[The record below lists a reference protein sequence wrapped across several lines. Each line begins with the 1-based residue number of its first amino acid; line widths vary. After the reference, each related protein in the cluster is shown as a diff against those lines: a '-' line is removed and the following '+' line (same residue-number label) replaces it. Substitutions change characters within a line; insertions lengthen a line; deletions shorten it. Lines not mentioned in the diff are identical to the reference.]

1 MKRKIKSAKGFTLA
15 ELLIV
20 VAIIA
25 VLVAI
30 GIPIFTSQLE
40 KSREAVDLS
49 DVRSAYAE
57 VMMAAITG
65 DTTAFYTKDTNQTI
79 YKTSAETFNGYTVE
93 AGAYSITVTPLK
105 QKQPGW
111 QTAEPITIGG
121 VSSKAGAPYWNGQ
134 PGPNGYCIVTYHP
147 PVSGRDEYVSFYWSG
162 GNDSSNPGVAP
173 TPSTPTITPI
183 PTENPTNPGDDG
195 GDTTDENKEIEP
207 IVKKYGSS
215 SWPDDTA
222 NSSGDVW
229 IRGTVKLGEIVCWNG
244 KYYVCAGEQKNI
256 TFAKTQY
263 TYNYWTP
270 ENADMKRNFIPI
282 KNKVHTE
289 VVNGKDVTN
298 LSFGDLFKD
307 PDSGD
312 VYIYNVDDSANTPT
326 QARPTGNSDAHWIKI
341 VNSTPS
347 WEYSDRWIW

>member
-65 DTTAFYTKDTNQTI
+65 DTTAYYTKDANQTI

-111 QTAEPITIGG
+111 QTAESITIGG
-121 VSSKAGAPYWNGQ
+121 VSSKAGEPYWNGQ
-134 PGPNGYCIVTYHP
+134 PGPDGYCIVTYHP

-162 GNDSSNPGVAP
+162 GNDSGNPTVTP
-173 TPSTPTITPI
+173 TPTPWIPPVTPTVTPTPI
-183 PTENPTNPGDDG
+183 PSDSGTISGDISSVINKYGYSNWPEGPIGEEYYSWDLGHIYYYGGVYYVSLESGSELFNEYGYVNPTTDHKQACFAVIPKRFFTAKDVMENGNVKAPARGDIFIDNGKAYVFKEENKTKYDYVRPNGPGDSG
-195 GDTTDENKEIEP
+195 NWVEI
-207 IVKKYGSS
+207 
-215 SWPDDTA
+215 
-222 NSSGDVW
+222 
-229 IRGTVKLGEIVCWNG
+229 
-244 KYYVCAGEQKNI
+244 
-256 TFAKTQY
+256 QY
-263 TYNYWTP
+263 T
-270 ENADMKRNFIPI
+270 K
-282 KNKVHTE
+282 
-289 VVNGKDVTN
+289 
-298 LSFGDLFKD
+298 
-307 PDSGD
+307 
-312 VYIYNVDDSANTPT
+312 
-326 QARPTGNSDAHWIKI
+326 
-341 VNSTPS
+341 
-347 WEYSDRWIW
+347 

>member
-65 DTTAFYTKDTNQTI
+65 DTTAYYTKDANQTI

-121 VSSKAGAPYWNGQ
+121 VSSKAGVPYWNGQ
-134 PGPNGYCIVTYHP
+134 PGLDGYCIVTYHP
-147 PVSGRDEYVSFYWSG
+147 PVGSNVEYVSFYWSG
-162 GNDSSNPGVAP
+162 GNDSSNSTV
-173 TPSTPTITPI
+173 TP
-183 PTENPTNPGDDG
+183 
-195 GDTTDENKEIEP
+195 
-207 IVKKYGSS
+207 
-215 SWPDDTA
+215 
-222 NSSGDVW
+222 
-229 IRGTVKLGEIVCWNG
+229 
-244 KYYVCAGEQKNI
+244 
-256 TFAKTQY
+256 
-263 TYNYWTP
+263 TP
-270 ENADMKRNFIPI
+270 ENPWIPTMTPAPI
-282 KNKVHTE
+282 
-289 VVNGKDVTN
+289 
-298 LSFGDLFKD
+298 
-307 PDSGD
+307 
-312 VYIYNVDDSANTPT
+312 ATPT
-326 QARPTGNSDAHWIKI
+326 SVPLNSQKNYEDAKKSAETYPTSNQKYVRGNLYLYEGL
-341 VNSTPS
+341 V
-347 WEYSDRWIW
+347 